1 MVACLGTF
9 SYNHRNWN
17 LSMKRKPHHQNTLGN
32 LNEQLQRAFVALV
45 LVSLSA
51 CATNTNPQ
59 TNELSPAGAKRF
71 DQADTN
77 HDGKLS
83 RDEASDY
90 LVIEIFDSRDANHD
104 GKMTEQEWTGGDAS
118 RAADFKKRDANHDG
132 VVTKQEAIAYGR
144 KHGVVIVIMK
154 EADTNHDGY
163 LERSEVKAYYASREG
178 PVN

>member
-1 MVACLGTF
+1 MRT
-9 SYNHRNWN
+9 NQ
-17 LSMKRKPHHQNTLGN
+17 HQNTLRN
-32 LNEQLQRAFVALV
+32 LTEQFRPAVVALA
-45 LVSLSA
+45 LGALSA
-51 CATNTNPQ
+51 CATSNSS
-59 TNELSPAGAKRF
+59 SPNQLTPSGAKSF
-71 DQADTN
+71 EQADAN

-104 GKMTEQEWTGGDAS
+104 GKMTEAEWIGGDPS

-132 VVTKQEAIAYGR
+132 VVTLQEAMIYGR
-144 KHGVVIVIMK
+144 KYGVVNKIVL

-178 PVN
+178 PPN